1 MFNRKGELPGVEIT
15 AYTADSA
22 FDVLQREWNP
32 LLQRAPVN
40 HVFYTWEWQKTWWE
54 AYCPGDLRVLAC
66 RQDGQLVGI
75 APLFVTESVGKRTI
89 QIIGCV
95 DVTDYLDF
103 IVDQEHLTAV
113 FAAFADY
120 FAACREDFDVLDFCN
135 IPFDSPSRKILPGL
149 LEERGFSTDV
159 VQQEVCPII
168 ELPKDWTGYLRM
180 LDKKQRHELRRKIR
194 RIQGSDK
201 TIDWYIVNGR
211 HDLEEEVTHFV
222 RLMAASDPEK
232 AAFLRNDKNLRF
244 FRKIVSLLQECG
256 WLQMKFLTVD
266 EERAAAYINFVYGDR
281 VMVYNSGHDHRDYA
295 DLSPGIVLLAYSIR
309 HAIEQGYQ
317 TYDFLRGDEPYKY
330 RMGGRDN
337 PVMNIRAS

>member
-1 MFNRKGELPGVEIT
+1 MEIT
-15 AYTADSA
+15 GYSDESA
-22 FDVLQREWNP
+22 FDTLRAAWNP

-40 HVFYTWEWQKTWWE
+40 HVFYTWEWQVTWWN
-54 AYCPGDLRVLAC
+54 AYRPGDLRILAC
-66 RQDGQLVGI
+66 YEDGQLVGI
-75 APLFVTESVGKRTI
+75 APLFLTESGGRRTL

-103 IVDQEHLTAV
+103 IVDQRRLDAVYAV
-113 FAAFADY
+113 FVDFLAARRD
-120 FAACREDFDVLDFCN
+120 EFDALDFCN
-135 IPFDSPSRKILPGL
+135 IPYDSPTRQILPGL
-149 LEERGFSTDV
+149 LEARGFRTAV
-159 VQQEVCPII
+159 EQQEVCPII
-168 ELPKDWTGYLRM
+168 ELPADWAGYLGM

-194 RIQGSDK
+194 RAQGSER

-211 HDLEEEVTHFV
+211 HNLEEEVAHFV

-232 AAFLRNDKNLRF
+232 EAFLQDENNLRF
-244 FRKIVSLLQECG
+244 FRNIVPLLQERG

-317 TYDFLRGDEPYKY
+317 RYDFLRGDEAYKY
-330 RMGGRDN
+330 RMGGRDT

>member
-1 MFNRKGELPGVEIT
+1 MEIT
-15 AYTADSA
+15 VYTDDSA
-22 FDVLQREWNP
+22 FDALRPAWNP
-32 LLQRAPVN
+32 LLRRAPVN
-40 HVFYTWEWQKTWWE
+40 HVFYTWEWQVTWWR

-66 RQDGQLVGI
+66 HQDGQLIGI
-75 APLFVTESVGKRTI
+75 APLFLSETDGRRTL

-103 IVDQEHLTAV
+103 IVDAQHLNAV
-113 FAAFADY
+113 YAAFADY
-120 FAACREDFDVLDFCN
+120 FAARRDEFDALDFCN
-135 IPFDSPSRKILPGL
+135 IPYDSPTRRILPGL
-149 LEERGFSTDV
+149 LEARGFSADV
-159 VQQEVCPII
+159 EQQEVCPII
-168 ELPKDWTGYLRM
+168 ELPADWAGYLRM

-194 RIQGSDK
+194 RAQGGEK

-211 HDLEEEVTHFV
+211 HDLEEETTHFV

-232 AAFLRNDKNLRF
+232 EAFLNDDNNLRF
-244 FRKIVSLLQECG
+244 FRSIVPLLQERG

-266 EERAAAYINFVYGDR
+266 EERAAAYINFIYGDR

-317 TYDFLRGDEPYKY
+317 RYDFLRGDEAYKY

>member
-1 MFNRKGELPGVEIT
+1 MKIT
-15 AYTADSA
+15 VYSDNSA
-22 FDVLQREWNP
+22 FDALQSEWNP

-40 HVFYTWEWQKTWWE
+40 HVFYTWEWQKTWWD
-54 AYCPGDLRVLAC
+54 AYCPGELRVLAC
-66 RQDGQLVGI
+66 HQDGRLVGI
-75 APLFVTESVGKRTI
+75 APLFLTESDGKRRV

-103 IVDQEHLTAV
+103 IVDRERLTDV
-113 FAAFADY
+113 YTAFADY
-120 FAACREDFDVLDFCN
+120 FASGRADFDVLDFCN
-135 IPFDSPSRKILPGL
+135 IPYDSPTMQLLPGL
-149 LEERGFSTDV
+149 LEARGFQTEV
-159 VQQEVCPII
+159 EQQEVCPII
-168 ELPKDWTGYLRM
+168 ELPADWTGYLRM

-194 RIQGSDK
+194 RIQGIEK
-201 TIDWYIVNGR
+201 AVDWYIVNGR
-211 HDLEEEVTHFV
+211 HNLAEETAHFV

-232 AAFLRNDKNLRF
+232 AEFLSNDNNLRF
-244 FRKIVSLLQECG
+244 FRNIVPLLQDRG
-256 WLQMKFLTVD
+256 WLQMKFLTVAED
-266 EERAAAYINFVYGDR
+266 RAAAYINFIYGDR

-317 TYDFLRGDEPYKY
+317 KYDFLRGDEAYKY